1 MNALTLPHADRREWR
16 LQQQLSTRQHHYAQ
30 AGEHA
35 RLSIDTSPT
44 PPDRMLS
51 LHWQGRL
58 LHVACHS
65 APLARWLAPQLQ
77 EAALDSLPLALQL
90 AVLETASTALPG
102 LVWHHIQAVE
112 ASPQPGPSLCIT
124 LTRDQEQLKLWLEVG
139 VDELLAGLPAR
150 VLSEQLNVPL
160 RLSLQWG
167 PVVLTPGELLSLRLG
182 DLLLLPSG
190 HDTQAPLMGFVE
202 ARPWGLFHHSDSQ
215 LEFIAMHS
223 TPEAALPDPL
233 TDLEQ
238 LPVQVTFEVGRQT
251 LDLHVLASLQPGTLL
266 DLACAAN
273 GEVRIL
279 VNQRC
284 LGLGELVN
292 IEDRLGVRILRLL
305 QAPAP

>member
-1 MNALTLPHADRREWR
+1 MNAPTLPHADRREWR
-16 LQQQLSTRQHHYAQ
+16 LQQQLSTRQHHYALAQ
-30 AGEHA
+30 EHA
-35 RLSIDTSPT
+35 RLSIDTPPT

-58 LHVACHS
+58 LHFACQG

-90 AVLETASTALPG
+90 AVLEAASTALPG
-102 LVWHHIQAVE
+102 VVWHNIQVIE
-112 ASPQPGPSLCIT
+112 AAPQPVPCLCIT
-124 LTRDQEQLKLWLEVG
+124 LTRDQEQLKLWLEAGIDAV
-139 VDELLAGLPAR
+139 LAGLPGR
-150 VLSEQLNVPL
+150 VLNEQLNVPL

-167 PVVLTPGELLSLRLG
+167 PVVLTPAELLSLRLG

-190 HDTQAPLMGFVE
+190 HDALAPLMGFVE
-202 ARPWGLFHHSDSQ
+202 ARPWGHFHHSDSQ

-223 TPEAALPDPL
+223 TPEAAALDPL

-266 DLACAAN
+266 DLACAVT

-284 LGLGELVN
+284 LGIGELVN
-292 IEDRLGVRILRLL
+292 IEDRLGVRVLRLL